1 MKQLRL
7 RKRSWLI
14 TTVPDNFVMTEMKK
28 LTVLGGSSI
37 ASPTLIQEM
46 LLREDRPPFEICLVG
61 RTKPKLEKVAAACAA
76 LTENAHIPLKITST
90 TNLEKGVT
98 GADYILNQIRVGGYQ
113 ARAYDERFPKQFG
126 ILGEETF
133 GPGGMNNAKR
143 TIPVVLEY
151 CKAIEA
157 YASNALVLNL
167 TNPNSFIQYAVTRYS
182 KVDIIGVCDSP
193 VGIGEAIAEMVGV
206 PYQELWFQYVGM
218 HHFGWV
224 TKALHNGVDLM
235 PAILEKLDQVPGLP
249 TDADIAKVVGGIPT
263 SYFKYYYHSNRV
275 FDVQNKQEKVRAE
288 QLLEFENKILAEYAS
303 ERGALPASLKQR
315 GAHWYGASV
324 VPIMLAHTNNAE
336 QVFILNIINGTTLP
350 WLPTDAII
358 ETPSLVTGHGCIP
371 LQPAEIP
378 VDLQAM
384 VQLNATFEM
393 LWVEAVVEQDYNK
406 ALRAMMLNHLV
417 HNLDQ
422 AKAILNEIWKF

>member
-1 MKQLRL
+1 MA
-7 RKRSWLI
+7 
-14 TTVPDNFVMTEMKK
+14 DMKK

-37 ASPTLIQEM
+37 ASPTLIQE
-46 LLREDRPPFEICLVG
+46 LLIRKDRPPFEICLVG
-61 RTKPKLEKVAAACAA
+61 RTKPKLDKVAAVCAT
-76 LTENAHIPLKITST
+76 LTKNASIPLKVTAET
-90 TNLEKGVT
+90 DLEKGLS

-113 ARAYDERFPKQFG
+113 ARAYDERFPKQLG
-126 ILGEETF
+126 IMGEETF

-151 CKAIEA
+151 CKAIESFA
-157 YASNALVLNL
+157 PNALVLNL
-167 TNPNSFIQYAVTRYS
+167 TNPNSFIQFAVTRYS
-182 KVDIIGVCDSP
+182 NVDIVGVCDSP
-193 VGIGEAIAEMVGV
+193 IGIGEGIAEMVGI

-249 TDADIAKVVGGIPT
+249 TDVDIARAVGGIPT

-275 FDVQNKQEKVRAE
+275 FAEQSKQEKVRAE
-288 QLLEFENKILAEYAS
+288 QLLDFENKILAEYAS
-303 ERGALPASLKQR
+303 ESGTLPASLKQR

-324 VPIMLAHTNNAE
+324 VPVMLAHANNAN
-336 QVFILNIINGTTLP
+336 QVFILNIVNGTTLP
-350 WLPTDAII
+350 WMPTDAII
-358 ETPSLVTGHGCIP
+358 ETPALVTGHGYIP
-371 LQPAEIP
+371 LQPGEIP

-393 LWVEAVVEQDYNK
+393 LWVEAVVEQDFEK

-417 HNLDQ
+417 HDLDQ